1 MRHCLTVTAVL
12 CGVILPRV
20 AVAQVDSAR
29 ADAFFAEARAVCQA
43 DDGALWGV
51 SLCGPMV
58 FADAATGTIATNQPP
73 PDAPRPRILGYANAA
88 WRWGDERWSTFVWAM
103 VPDDPQRRRRMFAHE
118 LFHRVQPELDLFDPG
133 APPADHLDTMAGRV
147 WIQLEWRAL
156 AAALRATG
164 AARERAIADALAFRT
179 ARRAG
184 DSTITAVERASEL
197 NEGLAQYTGTRLAT
211 ASPAAA
217 IADALEQLDEVTGQS
232 TFVRTFAYPS
242 GTAYG
247 LLLDASAP
255 GWNRRFTKGDDLGAT
270 LAAAAGVSAATDLEA
285 AVSRHGGAA
294 LRASEAARERTRL
307 ARVDSLTARF
317 VTGPVLVVPR
327 GSGAS
332 FRTDGVTPLPGVG
345 TVVPHYRVSGPWGS
359 LEAEQVLLS
368 GDGARLTLPGPVGV
382 SGRVLSGA
390 GWTVTL
396 AEGWVARPGP
406 REGDLTVVRDEG

>member
-1 MRHCLTVTAVL
+1 MRHCLTVTAVM
-12 CGVILPRV
+12 CGLVLPRV

-133 APPADHLDTMAGRV
+133 APPADHLDTMAGRI

-164 AARERAIADALAFRT
+164 AARERAIADALAFRA

-211 ASPAAA
+211 TSPAAA
-217 IADALEQLDEVTGQS
+217 IADAREQLDEVTEQS

-255 GWNRRFTKGDDLGAT
+255 GWNRRFTKGDDLGAI

-285 AVSRHGGAA
+285 AVIRHGGAA
-294 LRASEAARERTRL
+294 LRASEAARERARL

-359 LEAEQVLLS
+359 LEAEQVLL
-368 GDGARLTLPGPVGV
+368 
-382 SGRVLSGA
+382 
-390 GWTVTL
+390 
-396 AEGWVARPGP
+396 
-406 REGDLTVVRDEG
+406 

>member
-1 MRHCLTVTAVL
+1 MLL
-12 CGVILPRV
+12 
-20 AVAQVDSAR
+20 
-29 ADAFFAEARAVCQA
+29 
-43 DDGALWGV
+43 
-51 SLCGPMV
+51 
-58 FADAATGTIATNQPP
+58 N
-73 PDAPRPRILGYANAA
+73 
-88 WRWGDERWSTFVWAM
+88 FV
-103 VPDDPQRRRRMFAHE
+103 
-118 LFHRVQPELDLFDPG
+118 
-133 APPADHLDTMAGRV
+133 
-147 WIQLEWRAL
+147 
-156 AAALRATG
+156 
-164 AARERAIADALAFRT
+164 
-179 ARRAG
+179 
-184 DSTITAVERASEL
+184 
-197 NEGLAQYTGTRLAT
+197 
-211 ASPAAA
+211 
-217 IADALEQLDEVTGQS
+217 EQLDEVTGQS

-255 GWNRRFTKGDDLGAT
+255 GWNRRFTKGDDLGAI

-285 AVSRHGGAA
+285 AVSRHGGAD
-294 LRASEAARERTRL
+294 LRASEAARERARL

-396 AEGWVARPGP
+396 AEGWEARPGP